1 MPNIATKEQLLL
13 LVALLLPGFIIA
25 TIRNVFVVQRNQ
37 SGYQEILAYIFG
49 STISHVVGAPLW
61 AEIINGQLGFWG
73 QYGCLT
79 VLLVVIPVLIGM
91 LWSYAIQCELVERFS
106 PKIGLYAVHHVHTA
120 WDWKFSRVRSYEW
133 VLVTLKDGTQHAGY
147 IGANSFI
154 ASGSTDRDLYIEQVY
169 DLDIENKW
177 AHPGRRKSILIP
189 YAEVRTIVFWPDN
202 MEANADVTED
212 GD

>member
-1 MPNIATKEQLLL
+1 MPNVATKEQLLL

-25 TIRNVFVVQRNQ
+25 TVRNVFVVQRNQ

-61 AEIINGQLGFWG
+61 ALIIYGQLDFAA
-73 QYGCLT
+73 QSICLT
-79 VLLVVIPVLIGM
+79 ALLVLIPLLIGVA
-91 LWSYAIQCELVERFS
+91 WSVTIQKEWLEKYS
-106 PKIGLYAVHHVHTA
+106 PNIGLYAVHHVNTA

-154 ASGSTDRDLYIEQVY
+154 ASGATDRDLYIEQVY
-169 DLDIENKW
+169 DLDLQNKW
-177 AHPGRRKSILIP
+177 THPGRRKSILIP

-202 MEANADVTED
+202 MEAEGNVNENEA
-212 GD
+212 